1 MLNFMNLK
9 YEKNLRKYL
18 TLEFKKEIN
27 YWKKCEVNWTK
38 NDENG
43 SKNKSNSQ
51 KKA

>member
-1 MLNFMNLK
+1 MNLK
-9 YEKNLRKYL
+9 YEKNLRKYS

-27 YWKKCEVNWTK
+27 YLKKCEVYWTK
-38 NDENG
+38 NDENR